1 MPSAYDYIGRSTNF
15 TGGTVSDGGVLSGL
29 NDSISNFF
37 TGDRTYA
44 RQLESM
50 AFQNAFNASEAQKER
65 DFSSSEAQKNRDWQ
79 QEMSNSAY
87 SRAISDLKRNGVNPY
102 AVLSGMSSASTPV
115 GAVAVGTAARSGS
128 GVGSGSNGFGTL
140 ISSAFSLA
148 KAIIKG
154 QFDVDVA
161 KIYKRG

>member
-1 MPSAYDYIGRSTNF
+1 MPSAFDYVGQSNNF
-15 TGGTVSDGGVLSGL
+15 TGGTVTDGSVLTGL

-37 TGDRTYA
+37 TGDRAYA
-44 RQLESM
+44 RQLESLG
-50 AFQNAFNASEAQKER
+50 FQNAFNAAEAQKER

-79 QEMSNSAY
+79 TEMSNSAY
-87 SRAISDLKRNGVNPY
+87 TRAIADLKRNGVNPY
-102 AVLSGMSSASTPV
+102 AVLSGMSSASTPS
-115 GAVAVGTAARSGS
+115 GSVAVGSSARSGS
-128 GVGSGSNGFGTL
+128 GVGSVSNGLGTL

-148 KAIIKG
+148 KTIIKG

>member
-1 MPSAYDYIGRSTNF
+1 MPSAFDYVGQSNNF
-15 TGGTVSDGGVLSGL
+15 TGGTVTNGGVLSGL

-37 TGDRTYA
+37 TGDRNYA

-50 AFQNAFNASEAQKER
+50 GFQNAFNAAEAQKER

-79 QEMSNSAY
+79 TDMSNSAY
-87 SRAISDLKRNGVNPY
+87 TRAIADLKRNGVNPY
-102 AVLSGMSSASTPV
+102 AVLSGMNSASTPAGSV
-115 GAVAVGTAARSGS
+115 GVGSSARSGS
-128 GVGSGSNGFGTL
+128 GVGSVSNGLGTL

-148 KAIIKG
+148 KTIIKG